1 MTQPLALDSA
11 AVGEAAGWRRHED
24 LIDALPYVDTMS
36 PEEKQKVDRMIQG
49 EVCAPLSV
57 APAAYAYFEHALP
70 SLSALMLTA
79 MQAAVRAWLCMLQ
92 ELSFRCERFRDNFTV
107 EAVEQVGW

>member
-36 PEEKQKVDRMIQG
+36 PEEKQKVDRMIQE
-49 EVCAPLSV
+49 EVCAPLSWWLQ
-57 APAAYAYFEHALP
+57 LP
-70 SLSALMLTA
+70 MHLSSMHCLH
-79 MQAAVRAWLCMLQ
+79 
-92 ELSFRCERFRDNFTV
+92 SKH
-107 EAVEQVGW
+107 